1 MLRPGNLNGIKTIR
15 SKGARK
21 HLGLGNF
28 AHMGVFGK
36 SAYVAAPAPGSPCP
50 SGSTMVNE
58 ACQGDDCCDAPGDCD
73 PPGTVYKECIA
84 SAPKPVAKRVAPRPA
99 PVAAARSAAP
109 QGPGDSAEQQALEA
123 ELFSLELDAQQGVIP
138 EAGPAP
144 VYTGGGSPG
153 YIPLPR
159 GGSKGPQTTQEK
171 VLSIIAERQPARTR
185 ARVAPTRVEMDMPPP
200 AVETSQGGIF
210 NWIRSALFGPQESSG
225 LGDFD
230 VSMSP
235 LVKISLAAGVAYVV
249 YRNLN

>member
-171 VLSIIAERQPARTR
+171 VLSIIAEKYKSEQ
-185 ARVAPTRVEMDMPPP
+185 VDLLD
-200 AVETSQGGIF
+200 G
-210 NWIRSALFGPQESSG
+210 
-225 LGDFD
+225 
-230 VSMSP
+230 
-235 LVKISLAAGVAYVV
+235 VKIDFKDSWVHLRKSNTEPIVRVMTEAPDEKQAKELANKFMSEVKG
-249 YRNLN
+249 LM